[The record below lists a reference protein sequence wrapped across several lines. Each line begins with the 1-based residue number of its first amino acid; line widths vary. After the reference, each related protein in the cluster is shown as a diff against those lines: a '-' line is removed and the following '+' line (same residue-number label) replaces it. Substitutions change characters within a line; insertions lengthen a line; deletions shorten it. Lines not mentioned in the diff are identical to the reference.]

1 MEIMIFNYKDK
12 LRNIDVERE
21 IKLKQSMLDTLSR
34 NGFVAITQM
43 VNNDQDIEVYV
54 VIDLMYKHSF
64 NNTNISWSNVDNRYQ
79 KILDEFYTPYI
90 KGELNKFISNLD

>member
-21 IKLKQSMLDTLSR
+21 IKLEQSMLDTLSR
-34 NGFVAITQM
+34 NGFVAITQ
-43 VNNDQDIEVYV
+43 VTKDQNIEVYV

-64 NNTNISWSNVDNRYQ
+64 KNRSISWSNVDSRYQ
-79 KILDEFYTPYI
+79 KVLDEFYTPYI
-90 KGELNKFISNLD
+90 KGEINNFIDMLD

>member
-1 MEIMIFNYKDK
+1 METMIFNYKDK
-12 LRNIDVERE
+12 LRNIDAERE
-21 IKLKQSMLDTLSR
+21 IKLNQSMLDTLSR

-43 VNNDQDIEVYV
+43 TKDQKVEVYV
-54 VIDLMYKHSF
+54 VIDLMYKHS
-64 NNTNISWSNVDNRYQ
+64 IVDSRYQ